1 MEVDESKMRRA
12 SAKIRTIGHDAQAYL
27 DREKAALD
35 FGSQGND
42 GFGTMQ
48 ALKST
53 VDKLHQAASR
63 LASDS
68 TETGDNITRAA
79 DNHRENERVQ
89 KQNIDANLRALTTLR
104 TP

>member
-35 FGSQGND
+35 FGSQGNE

-53 VDKLHQAASR
+53 VDKLHQAATR

-68 TETGDNITRAA
+68 TETGDNVTRAA
-79 DNHRENERVQ
+79 DNHRNNERVQ
-89 KQNIDANLRALTTLR
+89 KENLDANLRDLNTLR
-104 TP
+104 IR

>member
-1 MEVDESKMRRA
+1 MEVDESTLRRA

-35 FGSQGND
+35 FGSQGNE
-42 GFGTMQ
+42 GFATMQ

-53 VDKLHQAASR
+53 VEKLHRAASR
-63 LASDS
+63 LAADS
-68 TETGDNITRAA
+68 TETGDNK
-79 DNHRENERVQ
+79 RVQ
-89 KQNIDANLRALTTLR
+89 KQNMDANLRALTTLR